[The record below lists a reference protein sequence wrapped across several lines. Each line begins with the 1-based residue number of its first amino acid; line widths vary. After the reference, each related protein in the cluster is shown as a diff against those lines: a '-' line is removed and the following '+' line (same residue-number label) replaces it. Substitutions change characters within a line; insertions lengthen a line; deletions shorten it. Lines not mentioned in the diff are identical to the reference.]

1 MKLSNTKQ
9 VNVESAKVKN
19 IVNNE
24 SLSKSKRMIELLL
37 LGLDVKTISQL
48 MNVRYNFVYNVVSNY
63 INVNGLEVESTKQ
76 ESKKDKIIELFL
88 AGKSNKEISIE
99 LKTNYNYVYNVVKSF
114 KQANNEAKS
123 E

>member
-19 IVNNE
+19 IVNDE

-114 KQANNEAKS
+114 KQLNNESKAD
-123 E
+123 